1 MASKKR
7 GLGPAIGDLRSRM
20 QELETT
26 DQRSQGKVDPA
37 TGSRLPPSR
46 FYPRGANAL
55 IPSGADFEVYWV
67 SPTDQYYQGPGLST
81 CVVAHVFVPTLARD
95 ELTENMQTSGG
106 KTYEESMEEGM
117 ETLGQQFK
125 EVSSTR
131 LDRSQ
136 LGADY
141 NILGYTYVMFRNRA
155 GVTSGVYKYGPMPLH
170 VYRSYRE
177 FTSKGQGVRRIL
189 EPFGYTKSSWPV

>member
-1 MASKKR
+1 MATKKR
-7 GLGPAIGDLRSRM
+7 GLGPMSDLRARLK
-20 QELETT
+20 ELENS
-26 DQRSQGKVDPA
+26 DIRSQGKIDKT
-37 TGSRLPPSR
+37 TGKRLPPSR
-46 FYPRGANAL
+46 FYPRGANAY

-81 CVVAHVFVPTLARD
+81 CVVAHVFVPTLSRD
-95 ELTENMQTSGG
+95 ELSEIEQGG
-106 KTYEESMEEGM
+106 EYEQSMEEGM
-117 ETLGQQFK
+117 ERLGEQFK
-125 EVSSTR
+125 EVNSGR
-131 LDRSQ
+131 LDRSK
-136 LGADY
+136 LGSDY